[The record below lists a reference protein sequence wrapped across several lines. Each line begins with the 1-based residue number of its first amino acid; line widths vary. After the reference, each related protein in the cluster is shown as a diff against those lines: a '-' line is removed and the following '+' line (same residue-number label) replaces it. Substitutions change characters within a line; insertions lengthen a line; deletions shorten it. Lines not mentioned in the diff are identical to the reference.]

1 MKIALVDPSLFTLP
15 YDRELAGGLQD
26 AGHQVS
32 LYGKAPAGAEAQ
44 SVPPFLRPMF
54 YRGLAAGFW
63 DKLPKPIFRA
73 AKGISHIAGMRRLCA
88 EMERL
93 QPDVIHFQ
101 WLPLPMVDS
110 WFLRRLRRVAPL
122 VITVHDT
129 MPFNGAPGSSLQSIG
144 AFDALRHFD
153 ALIVHT
159 ENGRQIVANHLGQA
173 DRVRCIPHGLLHQG
187 DLTDD
192 GQPNARPPE
201 TPITFLLFGKIK
213 PYKGLDVLIR
223 ALAELDPA
231 TRAKCRVRVV
241 GKAYMDMRPLEE
253 LAARTGVANRIDFD
267 LRFVSS
273 SELNRIFR
281 GADVLV
287 FPYRQ
292 IEASGVLMTAMVV
305 GKPVIATRM
314 GAAAELFGDGKGGFL
329 IPSDDPGALAQAMR
343 GFIERPELVASCAA
357 HVRRLR
363 DAIPSWAEIGR
374 LTAAAYEGAYGRWRA
389 SDSSSNS
396 APATAAP
403 RPVKRGASGPG

>member
-15 YDRELAGGLQD
+15 YDQELVGGLQD
-26 AGHQVS
+26 AGHQVW
-32 LYGKAPAGAEAQ
+32 LYGKSPSGGEAQ
-44 SVPPFLRPMF
+44 STPAFLRPLF
-54 YRGLAAGFW
+54 YGGLASGIW
-63 DKLPKPIFRA
+63 DKLPKSLFRV
-73 AKGISHIAGMRRLCA
+73 AKGISHIAGMQRFCA

-101 WLPLPMVDS
+101 WLPLPVVDS
-110 WFLRRLRRVAPL
+110 WFLNRLRRVAPL

-187 DLTDD
+187 DLTDE
-192 GQPNARPPE
+192 GPAPARAPE
-201 TPITFLLFGKIK
+201 TPTTFLLFGKIK

-223 ALAELDPA
+223 ALAALDPA

-241 GKAYMDMRPLEE
+241 GKAYMDMGPLEE
-253 LAARTGVANRIDFD
+253 LAAQAGVANRIDFD

-273 SELNRIFR
+273 AELNRIF
-281 GADVLV
+281 GSADVLV

-314 GAAAELFGDGKGGFL
+314 GAAAELFGDGQGGFL
-329 IPSDDPGALAQAMR
+329 IPPDDPGALAQAMR
-343 GFIERPELVASCAA
+343 SFIERPELVTACAA
-357 HVRRLR
+357 HVRHLR

-374 LTAAAYEGAYGRWRA
+374 LTTAAYESAYGHWRA
-389 SDSSSNS
+389 SGSS
-396 APATAAP
+396 ATDAAP
-403 RPVKRGASGPG
+403 LATSQPVNRGVSGPG

>member
-15 YDRELAGGLQD
+15 YDQELAGGLQD
-26 AGHQVS
+26 AGHQVW
-32 LYGKAPAGAEAQ
+32 LYGKVPSAAEAQ
-44 SVPPFLRPMF
+44 STPAYLRPLF
-54 YRGLAAGFW
+54 YGALATGIW
-63 DKLPKPIFRA
+63 DKLPKPLFRA
-73 AKGISHIAGMRRLCA
+73 AKGVSHIAGMRRFCA

-101 WLPLPMVDS
+101 WLPLPVVDS

-187 DLTDD
+187 DLTDE
-192 GQPNARPPE
+192 GQAPACAPE
-201 TPITFLLFGKIK
+201 TPTTFLLFGKIK

-231 TRAKCRVRVV
+231 MRAKCRVHVV

-253 LAARTGVANRIDFD
+253 LAAQTGVANRIDFD

-273 SELNRIFR
+273 VELNRIFR
-281 GADVLV
+281 SADVLV

-329 IPSDDPGALAQAMR
+329 IPPDDPAALAQAMR
-343 GFIERPELVASCAA
+343 SFIERPELVVSCAA
-357 HVRRLR
+357 HVRQLR
-363 DAIPSWAEIGR
+363 DAIPSWADIGR
-374 LTAAAYEGAYGRWRA
+374 LTTAAYEGAYGHWRA
-389 SDSSSNS
+389 SGSSPR
-396 APATAAP
+396 AHALAAP
-403 RPVKRGASGPG
+403 QPVKPGASGPG

>member
-15 YDRELAGGLQD
+15 YDQELAGGLQD
-26 AGHQVS
+26 AGHQVQ
-32 LYGKAPAGAEAQ
+32 LYGKAPAAFEIQ
-44 SVPPFLRPMF
+44 SALPFLRPIF
-54 YRGLAAGFW
+54 YGGLGALW
-63 DKLPKPIFRA
+63 ERLPKPIFRA
-73 AKGISHIAGMRRLCA
+73 AKGVSHIAGMRHFCA

-93 QPDVIHFQ
+93 QPDIIHFQ
-101 WLPLPMVDS
+101 WLPLPVVDS

-159 ENGRQIVANHLGQA
+159 ENGRQIVANHIGQA

-187 DLTDD
+187 DLADRP
-192 GQPNARPPE
+192 QPSARAPE
-201 TPITFLLFGKIK
+201 APTTFLLFGKIK

-231 TRAKCRVRVV
+231 TRARCRVRVV

-253 LAARTGVANRIDFD
+253 LAARMGVANRVDFE

-273 SELNRIFR
+273 AELNEIFHS
-281 GADVLV
+281 ADVLV

-292 IEASGVLMTAMVV
+292 IEASGVLMTALVV

-329 IPSDDPGALAQAMR
+329 IPPDDPTALSRAMR
-343 GFIERPELVASCAA
+343 SFIEQPALVASCAA
-357 HVRRLR
+357 HVRDLR

-374 LTAAAYEGAYGRWRA
+374 LTTAAYEGAHGHWRA
-389 SDSSSNS
+389 SGTVTN
-396 APATAAP
+396 AAP
-403 RPVKRGASGPG
+403 VAAAQPAKRGVSGPS